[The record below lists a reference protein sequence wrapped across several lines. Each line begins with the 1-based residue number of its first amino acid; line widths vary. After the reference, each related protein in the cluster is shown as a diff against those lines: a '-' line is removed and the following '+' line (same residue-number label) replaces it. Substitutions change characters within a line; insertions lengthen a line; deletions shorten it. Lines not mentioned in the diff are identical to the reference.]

1 MAASSRKKGAVECTA
16 QDKDSDQECTCTEF
30 RELKDTVIC
39 GQQDCYHRKKYHLS
53 VSEDTGDSEVH
64 DLLTKIAN
72 KSSGSSAST
81 SMLAKLSKA
90 RAGLGSPSS
99 ASSSTS
105 RKAAAN
111 SESNRGM
118 RPKKSKNK
126 QNQSTNNNFRVAS
139 IMVLPCGT
147 KVSNKTRQLPSK
159 RRSIPSRQEIQLGI
173 ISGLAVLR
181 NEQGIELDRSADH
194 DDFKDSLREGL
205 PHVFGYFDRIEE
217 ESGEPA
223 WVGSATSGFRYCRP
237 FIVSNKP
244 IPKEILETWVD
255 QEALRAYQ
263 GTNTG
268 SDNDS
273 EETNSDD
280 EDGEGSRSI
289 SPESTS
295 AAPFLRPMKRRSET
309 GEDSEEPVKKKT
321 KLLDLASAALSE
333 IDNLDDDNLIDLTVD
348 TDDVREKT
356 PPPAPVVPPALS
368 PEFKVNS
375 SLGNPYGNII
385 YDF

>member
-1 MAASSRKKGAVECTA
+1 M
-16 QDKDSDQECTCTEF
+16 
-30 RELKDTVIC
+30 
-39 GQQDCYHRKKYHLS
+39 
-53 VSEDTGDSEVH
+53 GDSEVH

-90 RAGLGSPSS
+90 RAGLGSSSS

-139 IMVLPCGT
+139 IMVLPC
-147 KVSNKTRQLPSK
+147 
-159 RRSIPSRQEIQLGI
+159 
-173 ISGLAVLR
+173 
-181 NEQGIELDRSADH
+181 DH

-223 WVGSATSGFRYCRP
+223 NDVRQTVAKSRRLFGHPGRMLSTTRDRQQADSATADSSSVSQSIVTVASWGSHQQSA
-237 FIVSNKP
+237 VSNKP

-255 QEALRAYQ
+255 QDALRAYQ

-280 EDGEGSRSI
+280 EDGEG
-289 SPESTS
+289 
-295 AAPFLRPMKRRSET
+295 L
-309 GEDSEEPVKKKT
+309 
-321 KLLDLASAALSE
+321 AALVL
-333 IDNLDDDNLIDLTVD
+333 N
-348 TDDVREKT
+348 R
-356 PPPAPVVPPALS
+356 PPLS
-368 PEFKVNS
+368 PSFA
-375 SLGNPYGNII
+375 P
-385 YDF
+385 